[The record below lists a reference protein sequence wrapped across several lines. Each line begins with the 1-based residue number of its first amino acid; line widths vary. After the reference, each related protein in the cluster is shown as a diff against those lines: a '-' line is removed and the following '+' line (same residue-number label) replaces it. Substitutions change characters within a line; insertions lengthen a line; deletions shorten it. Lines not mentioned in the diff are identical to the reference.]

1 LREGGKKSE
10 SFFLFLPRCCGTFCD
25 QFVAINYCGSWTIH
39 FLLETVKQEKKERKK
54 IERKREI

>member
-1 LREGGKKSE
+1 
-10 SFFLFLPRCCGTFCD
+10 LFLLSGCRTFCD